1 MDRKDVYQAK
11 LQAQLDEWKAD
22 IAKLRAKAEKAQAEA
37 RLKYMEEV
45 DDLRAQQKKAEAR
58 LEALQNAH
66 GEAWKDMKSGVEAA
80 WDEMGDAMKRAWG
93 RFS

>member
-1 MDRKDVYQAK
+1 MDRKDAYQDK
-11 LQAQLDEWKAD
+11 LQAQLDEWKAQ
-22 IAKLRAKAEKAQAEA
+22 IAKLRAKAEQAQADA

-45 DDLRAQQKKAEAR
+45 DELRAHQKKAEVR
-58 LEALQNAH
+58 LDELQRAQ

-80 WDEMGDAMKRAWG
+80 WDEMGEAMKRARK